1 MQRTRECNGPSYG
14 GSECRGDWREN
25 SNCFLKD
32 CPGMPMPNTHDRSL
46 LNTEAVILEVSKF
59 GLINMVHNIYTDRA
73 VLIGF
78 LLPSSGREM
87 ALLELL
93 GQLQQDMW
101 RRKPAEA
108 ESV

>member
-1 MQRTRECNGPSYG
+1 MI
-14 GSECRGDWREN
+14 
-25 SNCFLKD
+25 
-32 CPGMPMPNTHDRSL
+32 
-46 LNTEAVILEVSKF
+46 NTEAVILKVSTY
-59 GLINMVHNIYTDRA
+59 GLINRVHNTYMEQT
-73 VLIGF
+73 VLTGF

-101 RRKPAEA
+101 RRKPTEA